1 MSTTDIRRN
10 RHFCI
15 FDYYLDGEYLKW
27 EEVTG
32 ECPIL
37 IAGQQWTVNLENGT
51 QVSAE
56 VIKTISISENE
67 RKVLLHSS

>member
-1 MSTTDIRRN
+1 MNTKNTQDN
-10 RHFCI
+10 KHFCI

-37 IAGQQWTVNLENGT
+37 ETGQQWTVNLEDGT
-51 QVSAE
+51 QVTGE
-56 VIKTISISENE
+56 VVETILVSESE
-67 RKVLLHSS
+67 RRIILRSS

>member
-1 MSTTDIRRN
+1 MSTTNNIPRK
-10 RHFCI
+10 HFCI

-32 ECPIL
+32 ECPVL

-51 QVSAE
+51 QITGE
-56 VIKTISISENE
+56 VIETVSISDNE
-67 RKVLLHSS
+67 RKILLRSY